1 MALKLLLTGMC
12 LAALLLLAQTR
23 PAATPPVT
31 QPAPATDP
39 ASRIDPRLQEL
50 YRQWHAARK
59 LAPRARAA
67 QLASAFPELGLAG
80 GGQAVLVRVTARDAA
95 ALRPLLA
102 ARGFELVADRAKFH
116 FLEGRLPLAQLA
128 PGPAGVAA

>member
-31 QPAPATDP
+31 QPATDP

-80 GGQAVLVRVTARDAA
+80 GGQTVLVRVTARDAA
-95 ALRPLLA
+95 ALRPALA